1 MASKS
6 TQIAPSKQS
15 AVRSALERFVVSD
28 FTSERNDGKAGRIPN
43 TEATQRSA
51 IAFLCAVLRRCTT
64 SKRWSRLLG
73 IHAHLPLTATLQLVE
88 MLAGDASADVVARTR
103 WFASPMA
110 SREAT
115 QSSIDFR
122 RFAKMS
128 WRQRCL
134 ALHRLTRV
142 AAPSFES
149 SFSGQMSEANLEW
162 RARAQLYCGPH
173 VREEASAAA
182 AAAAEALPSAASA
195 SSADAKK
202 SKSLLQAHGTDEALT
217 AAKLPLKREPV
228 SNFDS
233 KS

>member
-1 MASKS
+1 M
-6 TQIAPSKQS
+6 
-15 AVRSALERFVVSD
+15 
-28 FTSERNDGKAGRIPN
+28 
-43 TEATQRSA
+43 
-51 IAFLCAVLRRCTT
+51 
-64 SKRWSRLLG
+64 
-73 IHAHLPLTATLQLVE
+73 PLTATLQLVE

-202 SKSLLQAHGTDEALT
+202 SKSLLVYKEQKRKKSMML
-217 AAKLPLKREPV
+217 LSLLLKSCPKPKRL
-228 SNFDS
+228 SRQKT

>member
-1 MASKS
+1 
-6 TQIAPSKQS
+6 
-15 AVRSALERFVVSD
+15 
-28 FTSERNDGKAGRIPN
+28 
-43 TEATQRSA
+43 
-51 IAFLCAVLRRCTT
+51 
-64 SKRWSRLLG
+64 
-73 IHAHLPLTATLQLVE
+73 
-88 MLAGDASADVVARTR
+88 
-103 WFASPMA
+103 
-110 SREAT
+110 
-115 QSSIDFR
+115 
-122 RFAKMS
+122 MS

-134 ALHRLTRV
+134 ALHRLTSV

-217 AAKLPLKREPV
+217 AVKLPLKREPV
-228 SNFDS
+228 SKFDS
-233 KS
+233 KSKLKRAESEVGASADFVGGLRTHTSCDAVNEFTQELR